1 MGPFIA
7 AAIPALMQFA
17 PELVRLFGK
26 GEQSEKN
33 AVLVEK
39 VVEIAKAVTG
49 EHTAEGAVRAI
60 EESPDMA
67 INFRQAV
74 ASGWFEL
81 TEVGGGIEA
90 ARSADLKAQAQ
101 GNPWRSPALLISG
114 VLRALTWRV
123 VEIVLADMSLP
134 IDVKVV
140 VITACVGS
148 IAVVGGFWLGS
159 SASSQRKDDTPH
171 KG

>member
-49 EHTAEGAVRAI
+49 EATAEGAVKAI
-60 EESPDMA
+60 EENPDMA
-67 INFRQAV
+67 LSFRQSV
-74 ASGWFEL
+74 ASGWYEL

-90 ARSADLKAQAQ
+90 ARTADLKSQIQ
-101 GNPWRSPALLISG
+101 GKPWKSPALLISG
-114 VLRALTWRV
+114 VLLALAWRV
-123 VEIVLADMSLP
+123 VEIVLADATLP
-134 IDVKVV
+134 TEVKIV

-148 IAVVGGFWLGS
+148 VALVGGFWLGS
-159 SASSQRKDDTPH
+159 SASSQRKDDNPN

>member
-7 AAIPALMQFA
+7 AAIPALMKFA

-49 EHTAEGAVRAI
+49 EPTAEGAVKAI
-60 EESPDMA
+60 EESPEMA
-67 INFRQAV
+67 NTFRQAV
-74 ASGWFEL
+74 ASGWYEL

-90 ARSADLKAQAQ
+90 ARSADFNAQSQ
-101 GNPWRSPALLISG
+101 GKPWRSPALLISA
-114 VLRALTWRV
+114 VLLALAWRV
-123 VEIVLADMSLP
+123 VEIVLSDMALP
-134 IDVKVV
+134 PEVKVA

-159 SASSQRKDDTPH
+159 SASSQRKDDR
-171 KG
+171 